1 MGTTKDEKTTSR
13 REEAEVKPL
22 DIARRNGI
30 TGREGQNL
38 RNQQER
44 DHRASS
50 QKSSIFSSGTAV
62 TGGMLDHLIDEYCSQ
77 VAIKQEEIE
86 RLNNEVSRLETRVQ
100 EFKALRAELQK
111 QFQEAS

>member
-1 MGTTKDEKTTSR
+1 
-13 REEAEVKPL
+13 
-22 DIARRNGI
+22 
-30 TGREGQNL
+30 
-38 RNQQER
+38 
-44 DHRASS
+44 
-50 QKSSIFSSGTAV
+50 
-62 TGGMLDHLIDEYCSQ
+62 MLDHLIDEYCSQ